1 MYDDNSFL
9 YERDQN
15 RRLRL
20 EKIKLLTNDFSSLS
34 DDIFLYKNITP
45 PTSSNSLNKTSN
57 IFDVSKE
64 TDDYLDYIPSQCPI
78 CFDTIWRDTNIITCF
93 YCDKTICFKCYTNM
107 DEECAENN
115 KELLC
120 PLCRGLFIDYSQ
132 EQNMSVSVPVRIS
145 RSARNR
151 ERIVV
156 PINEEEILQQEH
168 EIREENDRIDTE
180 ECVKATKI
188 ILFLF
193 GLIMLII
200 FILLIN

>member
-1 MYDDNSFL
+1 
-9 YERDQN
+9 
-15 RRLRL
+15 
-20 EKIKLLTNDFSSLS
+20 
-34 DDIFLYKNITP
+34 
-45 PTSSNSLNKTSN
+45 
-57 IFDVSKE
+57 
-64 TDDYLDYIPSQCPI
+64 
-78 CFDTIWRDTNIITCF
+78 
-93 YCDKTICFKCYTNM
+93 M

-132 EQNMSVSVPVRIS
+132 EQNTSVSVPVRIS